1 MKKIITVFIATIIL
15 FSCDSNSNI
24 TSFKVKK
31 PNQIKNEISETIFI
45 KINTT
50 ENASEDR
57 KYELELFCKSLYFD
71 EKKKL
76 SWNAAK
82 NWKLK
87 NPIPMSIA
95 YFEIENS
102 NDNIAI
108 SIFPGEAGG
117 IEENVNRWRK
127 QLTLPPQNFNQF
139 KKDIMNSPFFGD
151 YYIFHETNTN
161 NSIIA
166 AIIQIKNYEN

>member
-1 MKKIITVFIATIIL
+1 MVYHHHVVEEIP
-15 FSCDSNSNI
+15 
-24 TSFKVKK
+24 K
-31 PNQIKNEISETIFI
+31 PEIREI
-45 KINTT
+45 KILPN
-50 ENASEDR
+50 EVA
-57 KYELELFCKSLYFD
+57 
-71 EKKKL
+71 
-76 SWNAAK
+76 
-82 NWKLK
+82 
-87 NPIPMSIA
+87 
-95 YFEIENS
+95 EIENS

-127 QLTLPPQNFNQF
+127 QLTLPAQNFNQF

-166 AIIQIKNYEN
+166 AIIQIKNL